1 MAQPAGGIMLRY
13 EIDVLFGRSSTADA
27 AKKFVDE
34 VKSNL
39 QV

>member
-1 MAQPAGGIMLRY
+1 LGEKLNRHGT
-13 EIDVLFGRSSTADA
+13 DVLFGRASTADA

-34 VKSNL
+34 VKSDL